1 MNRATLKTLERRIVK
16 MNKLVI
22 GLLLLLSGCS
32 ATERDDKCEVTCEE
46 CKKIIV
52 VCQQDETKI
61 DVKG

>member
-1 MNRATLKTLERRIVK
+1 
-16 MNKLVI
+16 MNKLKI
-22 GLLLLLSGCS
+22 CLLLLVLSGCS